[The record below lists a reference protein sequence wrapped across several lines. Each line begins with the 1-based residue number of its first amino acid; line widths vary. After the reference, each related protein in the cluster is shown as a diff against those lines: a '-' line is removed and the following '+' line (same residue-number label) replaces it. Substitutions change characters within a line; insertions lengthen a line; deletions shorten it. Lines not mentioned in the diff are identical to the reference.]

1 MRPPEPQHRILK
13 PKAIGR
19 GIRGKINI
27 RDNCFLIN
35 QYRGVKRH
43 TSPIASDLKSYIG
56 FWLRFVSNHVS
67 HSFARKLASTGVTVA
82 EWVIISEL
90 FETEETSPSRL
101 AASSG
106 LTRGAVSKLI
116 DRLLHKELVSR
127 TEAGQDRR
135 FQDVK
140 LTAAGRALVPK
151 LAALADRND
160 EEFFSHLSTKEKDA
174 LVATLKKLVV
184 ANKLKKVP
192 TT

>member
-1 MRPPEPQHRILK
+1 
-13 PKAIGR
+13 
-19 GIRGKINI
+19 
-27 RDNCFLIN
+27 
-35 QYRGVKRH
+35 VKRY
-43 TSPIASDLKSYIG
+43 TSLSARDLKSHIG

-67 HSFARKLASTGVTVA
+67 RSFARRLANTGVTVA
-82 EWVIISEL
+82 EWVIVREL
-90 FETEETSPSRL
+90 FETGETSPSRL

-116 DRLLHKELVSR
+116 DRLLYKDLVSR
-127 TEAGQDRR
+127 TEAGEDRR

-140 LTAAGRALVPK
+140 LTTAGRTLVPK

-184 ANKLKKVP
+184 ANKLRKVP

>member
-1 MRPPEPQHRILK
+1 
-13 PKAIGR
+13 
-19 GIRGKINI
+19 
-27 RDNCFLIN
+27 
-35 QYRGVKRH
+35 VKRH
-43 TSPIASDLKSYIG
+43 PSPIASDLESHTG

-67 HSFARKLASTGVTVA
+67 HSFARKLANTGVTVA
-82 EWVIISEL
+82 EWVIVREL
-90 FETEETSPSRL
+90 FETGETSPSRL

-106 LTRGAVSKLI
+106 LTRGAVSKLV
-116 DRLLHKELVSR
+116 DRLLHKDLVSR

-160 EEFFSHLSTKEKDA
+160 EEFFSHLSTKERDA
-174 LVATLKKLVV
+174 LVATLKKLIV